1 MQDLSSEPGG
11 LNLYPLQ
18 WKRGVLTTGIPF
30 KVYNF
35 SGFQYFHKV
44 EHQPP
49 LPNSNTFSS
58 PGRET
63 PTRQPSLPGS
73 WLLATHLLLSGDML
87 VLDASLLGATVEE
100 SLRSVCVFIC
110 FFTISKLFFIFINC
124 LWLCKVHTECAS
136 PRGLW
141 MNLLKLSSPVRPA
154 ARRDPGWG
162 PCSSF
167 QQSAVVIL
175 CPRIPLTSEP

>member
-1 MQDLSSEPGG
+1 MPHGLQDLSSEAGG

-30 KVYNF
+30 EVYNF

-63 PTRQPSLPGS
+63 PDPSAITS
-73 WLLATHLLLSGDML
+73 RLLAAHYPPAFVWGSACPG
-87 VLDASLLGATVEE
+87 
-100 SLRSVCVFIC
+100 CFITWSYC
-110 FFTISKLFFIFINC
+110 
-124 LWLCKVHTECAS
+124 
-136 PRGLW
+136 
-141 MNLLKLSSPVRPA
+141 
-154 ARRDPGWG
+154 
-162 PCSSF
+162 
-167 QQSAVVIL
+167 
-175 CPRIPLTSEP
+175 